1 MGNVSLKWKNRITT
15 HKFEVLAILLC
26 LILSVSVTYAL
37 TYLWSGSVGAT
48 ITTEVENIKVYDK
61 QGNEVTSINFGNLN
75 PSSKICVELTIK
87 NVSPNATITI
97 SWTSTLSTVTNKI
110 TDYWQRWDSYWG
122 WSSFP
127 VTLSPGG
134 SVDTRYWI
142 TVASDCPLQS
152 YSWTLYIIPG

>member
-1 MGNVSLKWKNRITT
+1 MRNISVKWKNKITV

-26 LILSVSVTYAL
+26 LTLSVSIVYSL
-37 TYLWSGSVGAT
+37 TYLWSGSAGAT

-75 PSSKICVELTIK
+75 PSSRIGVDLIIK

-97 SWTSTLSTVTNKI
+97 TWSSTLSSVTNKI
-110 TDYWQRWDSYWG
+110 TDSWREPDG
-122 WSSFP
+122 SSLY
-127 VTLSPGG
+127 VTLGPGQ
-134 SVDTRYWI
+134 TITTTYYI